1 LPITRRLSIT
11 RWLSIARRLLTKITV
26 TIIISLSYFIC
37 YVLLEFMA
45 SCIQLFYWNW
55 ITRAHFQ
62 SINIYLSICWCYSLK
77 TIS

>member
-45 SCIQLFYWNW
+45 SCIQLFY
-55 ITRAHFQ
+55 
-62 SINIYLSICWCYSLK
+62 
-77 TIS
+77 